1 MPSCV
6 LVTGGAGFV
15 GSNLALALK
24 RQFPDL
30 KLVALDN
37 LHRRGSE
44 LNLARLAAADIRFV
58 HGDIRSPEDLNNLG
72 ETFDLIIECSAEP
85 SAQAGYNGSPE
96 YLIQTNLV
104 GCFHCL
110 ELARRT
116 RADFIFVSTSRVYP
130 VEKLNALS
138 LREEETRFVLAD
150 VQPFPG
156 ACAAGIGEDFPLE
169 GARSLYGM
177 TKLSGELMV
186 TEYAAAYGLRCIIN
200 RCGVIAGPWQMGK
213 TDQGV
218 VTYWM
223 AAHYF
228 RRELSYIGFG
238 GQGKQVR
245 DLLHVQDLAGLIADQ
260 VSHTDRYAG
269 KLFNAGGGLSGS
281 LSLRELTTLCRRITG
296 NTIPIGEC
304 AETRPAD
311 VPVYITDHRRL
322 TEFSGWRPSRTPE
335 DILADTY
342 QWIRE
347 NESVL
352 KHLSPM

>member
-1 MPSCV
+1 MPSSV

-15 GSNLALALK
+15 GSSIALALK

-44 LNLARLAAADIRFV
+44 LNLPRLAAAGVRFV
-58 HGDIRSPEDLNNLG
+58 HGDIRSPGDLNDL
-72 ETFDLIIECSAEP
+72 TDPFDLIIECSAEP

-104 GCFHCL
+104 GCFNCL

-116 RADFIFVSTSRVYP
+116 RADFIFLSTSRVYP
-130 VEKLNALS
+130 VEKLKALS
-138 LREEETRFVLAD
+138 IREEETRLVLED
-150 VQPFPG
+150 RQPFPG
-156 ACAAGIGEDFPLE
+156 ASAAGVAEDFPLD

-186 TEYAAAYGLRCIIN
+186 TEYAAAYGLRCVIN

-238 GQGKQVR
+238 GKGKQVR
-245 DLLHVQDLAGLIADQ
+245 DLLHIDDLALLLADQ
-260 VSHTDRYAG
+260 VADTDRYAG

-281 LSLRELTTLCRRITG
+281 LSLRELTALCQRISG
-296 NTIPIGEC
+296 NTIPIGEQP
-304 AETRPAD
+304 ETRPAD
-311 VPVYITDHRRL
+311 VPIYITDHRRL
-322 TEFSGWRPSRTPE
+322 TEFSGWRPTRKPE

-342 QWIRE
+342 KWIRE
-347 NESVL
+347 NEQAL
-352 KHLSPM
+352 KHL